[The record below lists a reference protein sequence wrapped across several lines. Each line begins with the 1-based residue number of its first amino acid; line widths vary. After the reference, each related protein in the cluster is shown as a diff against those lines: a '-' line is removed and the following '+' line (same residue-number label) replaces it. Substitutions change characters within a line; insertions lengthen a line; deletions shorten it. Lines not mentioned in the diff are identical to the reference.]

1 MLQKILQ
8 KLVYEE
14 LHANL
19 IYNSIGMIF
28 KTCGL
33 KTAAEESFNIAEEE
47 LEHVEELSEM
57 AKSLNIGLEYVI
69 VDARLISTETFQNS
83 DQALQ
88 FLKALELEAVQS
100 YEDATDQAIM
110 IYPELKQLPKL
121 FKHILEE
128 EKEHFKKFE
137 WILENCKT
145 GIISTPI
152 RKNTNPLAQ
161 VIANK
166 L

>member
-1 MLQKILQ
+1 MLRKILQ

-19 IYNSIGMIF
+19 VYNSIGMIF
-28 KTCGL
+28 KNCGL
-33 KTAAEESFNIAEEE
+33 ETAAKESLKIAEEE
-47 LEHVEELSEM
+47 LEHVEELSDL

-69 VDARLISTETFQNS
+69 VDARFISTETFQTS
-83 DQALQ
+83 DKALE
-88 FLKALELEAVQS
+88 FLKALEVEAVQS
-100 YEDATDQAIM
+100 YEHALDQVIM
-110 IYPELKQLPKL
+110 IYPELKQVTKL

-137 WILENCKT
+137 WILENCKV
-145 GIISTPI
+145 GVISTPI
-152 RKNTNPLAQ
+152 RKNTSPLAQ